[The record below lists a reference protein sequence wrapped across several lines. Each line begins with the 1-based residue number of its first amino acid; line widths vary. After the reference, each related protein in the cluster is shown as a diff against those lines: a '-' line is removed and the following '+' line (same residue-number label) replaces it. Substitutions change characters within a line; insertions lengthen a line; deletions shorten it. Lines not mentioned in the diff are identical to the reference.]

1 MLASAGSK
9 VTSELLFPRRSMMG
23 FLHWRS
29 DFFNCAGYGTLLSL
43 SPVLRS
49 MVNTEQATQVI
60 MAAHE
65 DNSTD
70 GGCDILPPLSIS
82 GNHGPPFYRTP
93 PRYREPTSS
102 LLLAAIDQASLLAF

>member
-23 FLHWRS
+23 FPHWRS
-29 DFFNCAGYGTLLSL
+29 DFSIVQVTVLSSL

-70 GGCDILPPLSIS
+70 GGYDILPPLSIS